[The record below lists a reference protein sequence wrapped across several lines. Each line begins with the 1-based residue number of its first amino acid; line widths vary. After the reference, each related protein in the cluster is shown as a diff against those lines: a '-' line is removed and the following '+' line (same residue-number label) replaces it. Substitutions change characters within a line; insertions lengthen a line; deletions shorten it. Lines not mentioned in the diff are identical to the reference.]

1 MDRTRQHRGSDA
13 RHVAEW
19 TLKRRPRVAWF
30 RIPCCF
36 WDGCNSVKTLS
47 GRRMDRR
54 LIRNCVAL
62 MRFFLSC
69 VNSII
74 VWRIWRQNTH
84 GWSDQSMN
92 QVWTTLLH
100 HVRIDGCMCGL
111 RESEKGDLVS
121 RPWRIQSNFA
131 HVKEGC
137 RGLRC
142 SHPYRHER
150 CPEDSARCLCSRPLV
165 RRAAQGI
172 LRSERTAEELI
183 GWLSEES
190 FVMNPQN
197 LEVDTSSLTDS
208 HKSKVDTSA
217 LTDSKKVKS

>member
-1 MDRTRQHRGSDA
+1 
-13 RHVAEW
+13 
-19 TLKRRPRVAWF
+19 
-30 RIPCCF
+30 
-36 WDGCNSVKTLS
+36 
-47 GRRMDRR
+47 
-54 LIRNCVAL
+54 
-62 MRFFLSC
+62 
-69 VNSII
+69 
-74 VWRIWRQNTH
+74 
-84 GWSDQSMN
+84 MN

-121 RPWRIQSNFA
+121 KPWRIQSNFA
-131 HVKEGC
+131 HVKEVC

-150 CPEDSARCLCSRPLV
+150 CPEDSARWLYSRPLV

-172 LRSERTAEELI
+172 LRSEQTAEELI

-197 LEVDTSSLTDS
+197 LEVDTSFLTDSQKSEVDTRALTDSHLSEIDTIFLTDS

-217 LTDSKKVKS
+217 LTDSQNSKSRHERLGRFTKFKKSTRAP